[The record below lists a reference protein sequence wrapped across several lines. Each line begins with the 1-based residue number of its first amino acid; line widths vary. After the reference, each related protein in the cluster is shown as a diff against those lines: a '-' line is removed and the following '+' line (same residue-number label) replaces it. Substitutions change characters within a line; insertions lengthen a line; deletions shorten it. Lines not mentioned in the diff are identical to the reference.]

1 MAIHL
6 GLSWGE
12 DAVVQA
18 EAGIPLDE
26 EESRKF
32 YANADAIA
40 VVPAVDAVAYHMPVV
55 AQAAGE
61 GKATPS
67 AGREIYV

>member
-40 VVPAVDAVAYHMPVV
+40 VVPAVDAVA
-55 AQAAGE
+55 
-61 GKATPS
+61 
-67 AGREIYV
+67 